1 MVVPPASLT
10 SPPKSELTCCWN
22 VSWRLDPW
30 PFVIAA
36 YAVTALAIAVL
47 SLLSWRAMR
56 RAEAAVEAN
65 RRA

>member
-1 MVVPPASLT
+1 M
-10 SPPKSELTCCWN
+10 
-22 VSWRLDPW
+22 RLDPW